1 MQCLITLNIFN
12 FIQPSLSFF
21 QLAVEGTVLGG
32 LDAAKFVTPSSEE
45 METNKGLDEENLEEL
60 QMNVVSFGNVIKILL
75 DVCPTLEKFSEV
87 SYRMKILIFLYYTIL
102 YLQKY
107 NVKLY
112 KSNVEGEARINYHLI
127 EIESE

>member
-1 MQCLITLNIFN
+1 M
-12 FIQPSLSFF
+12 
-21 QLAVEGTVLGG
+21 
-32 LDAAKFVTPSSEE
+32 E
-45 METNKGLDEENLEEL
+45 MNKGLDKENLEEL
-60 QMNVVSFGNVIKILL
+60 EANVISFGNLIKILL

-87 SYRMKILIFLYYTIL
+87 SYRMKILIFLYYTIF

-112 KSNVEGEARINYHLI
+112 KSNVEGEARINYHFI